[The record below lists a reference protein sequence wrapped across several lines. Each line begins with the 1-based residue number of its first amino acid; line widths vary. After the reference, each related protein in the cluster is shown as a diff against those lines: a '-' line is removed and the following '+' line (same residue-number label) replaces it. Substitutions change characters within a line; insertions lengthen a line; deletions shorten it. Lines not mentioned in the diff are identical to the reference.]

1 MCGRQWH
8 QLENSYQ
15 KLLCWCLCYSHPA
28 IVRRRTKG
36 LNNIEHLKIA
46 IHQLSSTFYESIPVS
61 GCRNDPLHS
70 GFVVGCFYEWLP
82 GTRIRLPM
90 LLTALRLLCC
100 GEVLCLAGWAGWT
113 CLLRAGWDLLVSLP
127 SLGMWH
133 KRQLRWPC
141 VQVSVCIPH
150 AWWGWGWGLAVDRAG
165 APPSDLGTACV
176 DLILAAP
183 VGGTFG

>member
-46 IHQLSSTFYESIPVS
+46 IHQLSSPFYESIPVS

-100 GEVLCLAGWAGWT
+100 GLVVHAAPSVKPFQFLSSVS
-113 CLLRAGWDLLVSLP
+113 DFVLVSC
-127 SLGMWH
+127 
-133 KRQLRWPC
+133 RNAAC
-141 VQVSVCIPH
+141 FQVCSCGFCFSMSFQARLLSSEVTTKQHIF
-150 AWWGWGWGLAVDRAG
+150 ANLK
-165 APPSDLGTACV
+165 DL
-176 DLILAAP
+176 
-183 VGGTFG
+183 

>member
-1 MCGRQWH
+1 M
-8 QLENSYQ
+8 L
-15 KLLCWCLCYSHPA
+15 
-28 IVRRRTKG
+28 T
-36 LNNIEHLKIA
+36 
-46 IHQLSSTFYESIPVS
+46 STFRPIN
-61 GCRNDPLHS
+61 RNCLGAQGLQQLD
-70 GFVVGCFYEWLP
+70 FD
-82 GTRIRLPM
+82 
-90 LLTALRLLCC
+90 LRLLCC

-176 DLILAAP
+176 DLILVRPWGAP
-183 VGGTFG
+183 SGEPFEEALLPRPQDGECWASFYWLGRTHLQEPGRVCRTHGE

>member
-1 MCGRQWH
+1 MYTNIIENAKNDLKKIQAIQGQW
-8 QLENSYQ
+8 QAER
-15 KLLCWCLCYSHPA
+15 HPTSVPR
-28 IVRRRTKG
+28 VRT
-36 LNNIEHLKIA
+36 NIW
-46 IHQLSSTFYESIPVS
+46 Y
-61 GCRNDPLHS
+61 
-70 GFVVGCFYEWLP
+70 
-82 GTRIRLPM
+82 
-90 LLTALRLLCC
+90 
-100 GEVLCLAGWAGWT
+100 CLAGWAGWT

>member
-1 MCGRQWH
+1 M
-8 QLENSYQ
+8 L
-15 KLLCWCLCYSHPA
+15 
-28 IVRRRTKG
+28 T
-36 LNNIEHLKIA
+36 
-46 IHQLSSTFYESIPVS
+46 STFRPIN
-61 GCRNDPLHS
+61 RNCLGAQGLQQLD
-70 GFVVGCFYEWLP
+70 FD
-82 GTRIRLPM
+82 
-90 LLTALRLLCC
+90 LRLLCC

-183 VGGTFG
+183 VGGTFGWTFWGSFASAASRWWVLGLFLLAGPDTLARTGEGVPDSRWVSLA